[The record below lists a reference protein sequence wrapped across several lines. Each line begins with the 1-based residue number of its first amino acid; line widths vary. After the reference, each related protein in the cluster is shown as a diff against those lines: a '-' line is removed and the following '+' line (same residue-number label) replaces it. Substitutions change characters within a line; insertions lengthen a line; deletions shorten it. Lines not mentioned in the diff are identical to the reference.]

1 MRTRTVTRTLV
12 IGTALAVALA
22 ACGNSSSSKPQ
33 ATGGT
38 TGTTA
43 SAASLNENDPVHAP
57 GVTSDTIQVA
67 TVTSKTNIL
76 GGTYG
81 DLPAGVQSYFDYMNS
96 TGGIYGRKLKIAKN
110 RDDQMGQNQQ
120 QVSAS
125 LSNDNAFATFMA
137 TPTMSAQGV
146 AQLEAKHQPT
156 FIWNINPEMI
166 GHHNVFGSL
175 GALCLSCYGMGAPF
189 LAQENHFTKVAV
201 LGYGVNDSSK
211 QCAESVRL
219 SFTKYPAAQV
229 VFFDDGLQFAQADLS
244 NDVSQLKQKGAQII
258 FTCIDQKESVI
269 LGKELVKQHSTAV
282 QSLPN
287 SYDEKFVSDNAQYLE
302 GDFVAPQFAS
312 YEYGPIPE
320 EQTMMTWLKNG
331 NLPLNELS
339 ATGWLLANMF
349 VTGLK
354 LAGPHFSQ
362 QGVIDALNTQTAF
375 DANGMIEPIDWTRQH
390 DDPAGPNGTIN
401 AAHDGH
407 FNCASTV
414 RIHDGKFVRLPDVPQ
429 GKQWI
434 CLPPGQPAQMPTQ
447 ATYMTFVPQA
457 G

>member
-1 MRTRTVTRTLV
+1 MRTRTVTRTLIV
-12 IGTALAVALA
+12 GLALVTGLA

-33 ATGGT
+33 SSGGT

-43 SAASLNENDPVHAP
+43 SAASINVHNPVHAN
-57 GVTSDTIQVA
+57 GVTDSTISVS
-67 TVTSKTNIL
+67 TITSKTNIL

-81 DLPAGVQSYFDYMNS
+81 NLPDGVKAYFDYMNS
-96 TGGIYGRKLKIAKN
+96 TGGIYGRTLKISSN
-110 RDDQMGQNQQ
+110 RDDQMSQNQQ
-120 QVSAS
+120 QISAS
-125 LSNDNAFATFMA
+125 LSNDNPFAVFMA
-137 TPTMSAQGV
+137 TPTMSGPGV
-146 AQLEAKHQPT
+146 AQLDAKNVPT

-166 GHHNVFGSL
+166 GHDNVFGSI
-175 GALCLSCYGMGAPF
+175 GAICASCYGMASPF
-189 LAQENHFTKVAV
+189 LAQQNHFTKVAI

-211 QCAESVRL
+211 QCAKSTQD
-219 SFTKYPAAQV
+219 SFTHYPSAKV

-244 NDVSQLKQKGAQII
+244 SDVSQLKAAGAQII

-287 SYDEKFVSDNAQYLE
+287 SYDQNFVSANAQYLE

-312 YEYGPIPE
+312 YQYGPIPE
-320 EQTMMTWLKNG
+320 EQTMMTWLQKD

-354 LAGPHFSQ
+354 LAGPNFSQ
-362 QGVIDALNTQTAF
+362 KGVIDALNTQTAF
-375 DANGMIEPIDWTRQH
+375 NANGMIVPIDWTRQH
-390 DDPAGPNGTIN
+390 HDPALPGGKIN
-401 AAHDGH
+401 PLYDGH
-407 FNCASTV
+407 YNCASTV
-414 RIHDGKFVRLPDVPQ
+414 RIHDGKFVPLPAVPS

-434 CLPPGQPAQMPTQ
+434 CLPPGQPPTLPTEP
-447 ATYMTFVPQA
+447 TYMTFVS
-457 G
+457 